1 MLIHFFPMHLFLRFS
16 DVFRGAE
23 EGCIGNKWVNIKLQ
37 IFQNLTTLILQIF
50 LQNRWIVYS
59 KKDFIINLQKYW
71 NKTTQTTKVIVTF
84 TDTFK
89 TLSIS
94 KMERF
99 AKIFSGLRPFTIFA
113 KCLILDIWYSSEYTS
128 EFENPKDLIIWYDII
143 ISFSFSSWHL
153 TIN

>member
-1 MLIHFFPMHLFLRFS
+1 MHFFPNAPFS
-16 DVFRGAE
+16 KVFWCFQGAE
-23 EGCIGNKWVNIKLQ
+23 EGSIGNKWVNMKLQ
-37 IFQNLTTLILQIF
+37 IFQNLTTLLLEIF

-99 AKIFSGLRPFTIFA
+99 AKIFNGLRPFTIFA